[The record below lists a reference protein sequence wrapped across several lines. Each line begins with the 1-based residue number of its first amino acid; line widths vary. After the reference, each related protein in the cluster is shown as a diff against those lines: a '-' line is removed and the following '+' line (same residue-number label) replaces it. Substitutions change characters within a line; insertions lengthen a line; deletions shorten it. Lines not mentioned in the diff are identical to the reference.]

1 MKHCLRWMAL
11 TCAGLLLALT
21 PVAAQT
27 QFKTPTAGSVAQGVV
42 IMCLDGSSQAVP
54 ATAAGTCLGSGGG
67 GGSTITGP
75 LGSQTT
81 AASVATTING
91 ALPAGTAILGKV
103 GIDQTTPGTTNGVQL
118 TAGTAIAGKVGID
131 QTTPGTTNAVSA
143 TNFPTT
149 VSVNTGATGASSPRV
164 TVAGDTATI
173 AGSAPGTAQSLSA
186 NVLTTAAPTSNF
198 VSGTANV
205 ANTAST
211 SLIALVASNRIY
223 ITSYSC
229 SNSGSS
235 ATIVSFQDGNGGTT
249 VWTAEVPAGGGH
261 VAANGNFPMF
271 RTTSGTALYFASG
284 TSSTTVYCSAAG
296 FSGG

>member
-1 MKHCLRWMAL
+1 MRHVNYFLA
-11 TCAGLLLALT
+11 LLLLIPTLAL
-21 PVAAQT
+21 AQPA
-27 QFKTPTAGSVAQGVV
+27 QRVQGV
-42 IMCLDGSSQAVP
+42 G
-54 ATAAGTCLGSGGG
+54 TAAAAAGGVVSVYCVSGCSGGG
-67 GGSTITGP
+67 GGSNVTVVGP
-75 LGSQTT
+75 LGTQATAAAVSTT
-81 AASVATTING
+81 AV
-91 ALPAGTAILGKV
+91 
-103 GIDQTTPGTTNGVQL
+103 
-118 TAGTAIAGKVGID
+118 
-131 QTTPGTTNAVSA
+131 
-143 TNFPTT
+143 NFPAT

-198 VSGTANV
+198 VTGTANV

-223 ITSYSC
+223 VTAYSC

-235 ATIVSFQDGNGGTT
+235 ATIVSFQDGNGGSTI
-249 VWTAEVPAGGGH
+249 WTAEVPAGGGH

-271 RTTSGTALYFASG
+271 KTTSGTALYFASG